1 MPALLVKI
9 DSTCSAVRP
18 RSWNR
23 GLASALESVVQAEKS
38 NGAMDNEANQW
49 PAMKVVL
56 AVDQGRSGVET
67 GLLRLWQTVN
77 DRMEAVNRL
86 WRAAASA
93 IFQLSTCQPRQRCPY
108 SSFFYSS
115 PLFIKSFRKVG
126 RLVRLGESLRRNGSQ
141 PANLSAEVRRN
152 THFERPSTHWRCL
165 T

>member
-56 AVDQGRSGVET
+56 AVGQGRPGVET

-77 DRMEAVNRL
+77 DRREAVNCPR
-86 WRAAASA
+86 RVAALA

-108 SSFFYSS
+108 SSFFY
-115 PLFIKSFRKVG
+115 PLPF
-126 RLVRLGESLRRNGSQ
+126 LLNPLERLGG
-141 PANLSAEVRRN
+141 
-152 THFERPSTHWRCL
+152 
-165 T
+165 